1 MQETSKF
8 HVGLD
13 VHKDSIS
20 VGVAEPGR
28 AAGRLIGKVV
38 HDVSKLHKLLS
49 KIGKPEQLHLV
60 YEASPTGF
68 GLQRALSAKGYCCEI
83 LMMAPTDN

>member
-1 MQETSKF
+1 MQEISKF

-28 AAGRLIGKVV
+28 TAGRLVGKVV
-38 HDVSKLHKLLS
+38 HDVSKLLKFCLL
-49 KIGKPEQLHLV
+49 
-60 YEASPTGF
+60 YTSPSP
-68 GLQRALSAKGYCCEI
+68 R
-83 LMMAPTDN
+83 D